1 MKPLTAIAVSG
12 GIDSLMAA
20 HLLKENGHDV
30 VGIHFVTGYEDH
42 FPDNG
47 QDFHLSKS
55 HKIFSIAEQL
65 GIDIELFDC
74 RTEFKSKVVE
84 YFVRTYQ
91 AGQTPNPCMVCNPS
105 IKFKA
110 VFDFARTLGAS
121 TLATG
126 HYAVL
131 KKDTK
136 NNYHLYRGVDSQK
149 DQSYFL
155 ARLTQQ
161 QLAGARFPL
170 GYMKKSE
177 VIRLASQKGFTPV
190 KKTESQDVCFIK
202 GKNYGDFLAGQQ
214 GFEPKPGF
222 IKDVDGNVLGEHKG
236 LHLFTVGQRRG
247 INRPASE
254 PYYVIRMDTRRNI
267 LTVGFKK
274 DLFASRCRVEN
285 INWIQKA
292 PSRPSEVHTRI
303 RYRHTAAAS
312 MLTPVDEKTAEVRFE
327 KPQEAVTPGQCAVFY
342 KGDEV
347 LGGGWIS
354 TKAESSRLKV
364 GKGFKGSGDMTNDK
378 WPMKKLK
385 V

>member
-20 HLLKENGHDV
+20 HLLKENGHPV
-30 VGIHFVTGYEDH
+30 VGVHFITGYEA
-42 FPDNG
+42 PLSDNG
-47 QDFHLSKS
+47 QDLHLSKS
-55 HKIFSIAEQL
+55 HKIFSIGEQL

-74 RTEFKSKVVE
+74 RTEFKNTVVD

-126 HYAVL
+126 HYAVF
-131 KKDTK
+131 KKDTQ
-136 NNYHLYRGVDSQK
+136 NNCHLHSGIDSKK

-161 QLAGARFPL
+161 QLAGACFPL
-170 GYMKKSE
+170 GHLKKSE
-177 VIRLASQKGFTPV
+177 VIRLARQKGFTPV

-202 GKNYGDFLAGQQ
+202 GKNYGDFLARQP
-214 GFEPKPGF
+214 GFEPEPGL
-222 IKDVDGNVLGEHKG
+222 IKDLGGNTLGDHKG
-236 LHLFTVGQRRG
+236 LHLFTIGQRRG
-247 INRPASE
+247 INCPAAE
-254 PYYVIRMDTRRNI
+254 PYYVIRMDTRRNV

-274 DLFASRCRVEN
+274 DLFASRCRVKN
-285 INWIQKA
+285 INWIQA
-292 PSRPSEVHTRI
+292 PPSRPVAVHTRV
-303 RYRHTAAAS
+303 RYRHAAAAS

-354 TKAESSRLKV
+354 TKV
-364 GKGFKGSGDMTNDK
+364 
-378 WPMKKLK
+378 
-385 V
+385 